1 MTTHTSGPR
10 PGQILTRT
18 EIHPVLGGAG
28 YAGICPAVEK
38 KNVLIFSD
46 GKVGERFGYRDG
58 WLAED
63 DHIGPIFTYTG
74 AGKRGDQAMEGG
86 NKAILE
92 HVDKGRTLHLFIAVG
107 KVHGSDTRTHL
118 YIGEF
123 KVDVG
128 KPFEIREAKDELGA
142 QRNVIV
148 FRLRPTGLHIRRD
161 EDTLPRATHARSRF
175 HRSAGRIARTYRRQR
190 RQQLQPS
197 DAGHVADVRDDLAD
211 TFEARSVAAG
221 QTIGQ
226 LEVSM
231 RDATAQLMVE
241 LYNPTS
247 NTVYE
252 PTGSV
257 ASESIA
263 EAMTQLLLAR
273 HHLRNIAHSQP
284 LHLMVLTPE
293 LPREDLRNLLAEHG
307 IGLVFRT
314 EGGDFAE
321 FATNATHSG
330 STPRA
335 FRCLDCPAMPS

>member
-10 PGQILTRT
+10 PGQILTRA

-46 GKVGERFGYRDG
+46 SKVGERFGYRDG

-63 DHIGPIFTYTG
+63 DDIGPIFTYTG
-74 AGKRGDQAMEGG
+74 AGKRGDQAIEGG

-107 KVHGSDTRTHL
+107 KVPGSDTRTHL

-123 KVDVG
+123 KVDER
-128 KPFEIREAKDELGA
+128 KQFEIKEAKDEIGA
-142 QRNVIV
+142 DRNVIV
-148 FRLRPTGLHIRRD
+148 FRLRPTGLHIRRE
-161 EDTLPRATHARSRF
+161 EDTLPRATSARSRF
-175 HRSAGRIARTYRRQR
+175 SRNAARLTRAYRRQR
-190 RQQLQPS
+190 RQQLQVS
-197 DAGHVADVRDDLAD
+197 DVDQVAAARDDLAD
-211 TFEARSVAAG
+211 TFEESSLAAG
-221 QTIGQ
+221 ETIGQ

-231 RDATAQLMVE
+231 RDATAELIAE
-241 LYNPTS
+241 LYNPAS

-252 PTGSV
+252 PTGSA

-263 EAMTQLLLAR
+263 EAMAQLLLAR
-273 HHLRNIAHSQP
+273 HHLRDVAHSHP

-307 IGLVFRT
+307 IGLVYRN
-314 EGGDFAE
+314 ESGGFSE
-321 FATNATHSG
+321 FEASTTTSG
-330 STPRA
+330 SAPRA
-335 FRCLDCPAMPS
+335 FRCIDCPVPT

>member
-1 MTTHTSGPR
+1 MTTQTSGFR
-10 PGQILTRT
+10 PGQILTRP
-18 EIHPVLGGAG
+18 EIHPILGGAS

-46 GKVGERFGYRDG
+46 SKVGERFGYRDG

-63 DHIGPIFTYTG
+63 DDIGPIFTYTG
-74 AGKRGDQAMEGG
+74 VGKRGDQALEGG
-86 NKAILE
+86 NKSILE
-92 HVDKGRTLHLFIAVG
+92 HAARGRTLHLFIAVG
-107 KVHGSDTRTHL
+107 KVPGSDTRTHL
-118 YIGEF
+118 YIGTF
-123 KVDVG
+123 KLDAR

-142 QRNVIV
+142 NRNVIV
-148 FRLRPTGLHIRRD
+148 FRLRPTGPCVRRE
-161 EDTLPRATHARSRF
+161 EDTLPRATTARSRF
-175 HRSAGRIARTYRRQR
+175 NRTAAKLTRNYRRQR
-190 RQQLQPS
+190 RQQTQLS
-197 DAGHVADVRDDLAD
+197 DVDQVAAARDDLAD
-211 TFEARSVAAG
+211 TFEESSLAAG
-221 QTIGQ
+221 ETIGQ

-252 PTGSV
+252 PTGSA

-273 HHLRNIAHSQP
+273 HHLRSVAHSQP
-284 LHLMVLTPE
+284 LHLMVLAPE

-307 IGLVFRT
+307 IGVVYRDETGSFS
-314 EGGDFAE
+314 E
-321 FATNATHSG
+321 FATGPTSPG

-335 FRCLDCPAMPS
+335 FRCLDCPAPA